1 VNIIS
6 EGDNHLAP
14 LDYSSLLNKIL
25 EVLPS
30 QNPFQFSPDDSRLR
44 INIDKIADLVANSQ
58 VESPL
63 ASASGIR
70 CATINLSDRTSKN
83 FPEQIRLIRDR
94 LQNLLIAAL
103 PPNKT
108 VESAISQLLT
118 DLQSFQGTKPS
129 LGFTYPFGEY
139 TGLQKQRLSL
149 QRHRS
154 GSDSLLKLHKLII
167 TVKDVKGFDSQ
178 LSSSLDNYIQ
188 QEFSEETESDL
199 EELSDTL
206 EELIKNQKSD
216 FYKLKR
222 VMYTEA
228 IGMLKREA
236 KIRYLEFI
244 LENVN
249 DSVDGKIYLQDL
261 IRRLRL
267 LEEYIND
274 INRGYGHYQVN
285 YAGKSVN
292 YRDLFSR
299 AEALDILPII
309 PLIEGYLGETKDD
322 TKGEQQFIFGFKL
335 KFGGTVQAY
344 GDKPLSVLDYYLN
357 LIDPESQEH
366 KAGLGDSFK
375 SDYFKEKVLK
385 IIFLYYF
392 IFASR
397 SNPLADN
404 YQENSELN
412 YEPVSVFE
420 QQVLPVLK
428 GSDEEAKKKIF
439 AKIKE
444 GIEKFNVKIKI
455 EKLRQL
461 LKDLLKDKP
470 ILKRREYPLYL
481 GVKRGILERDLDRIL
496 TDATFFKPVFG
507 EKSREALKYIAI
519 REPHVDSSYLCNL
532 SVSIAVE
539 DIRYFPTD
547 DRQIFSMAYDITNIK
562 ALPILLVPF
571 TEENC
576 QNIYNNSFKDQKPI
590 LFIYNH
596 KKLREQI
603 FNNPDSP
610 KAFIYRFTFSL
621 LIYICLKV
629 LLESVK
635 DKLFIPI
642 VRLQL
647 NIKQNSTPEEEFMR
661 SLSKI
666 LSHLLSEEH
675 QSSTQG
681 FCVKNLNPYKIEN
694 GLSSLYSVLPK
705 KFKFNASSYNTQL
718 DKLAI
723 IIVSSRESDASW
735 RGGERISNLL
745 GEVVGVERLQDGT
758 VRLERLNTFAAN
770 YEHQQM
776 FQRPTIV
783 IDEVDKLY
791 RQGYRHFM
799 YIAKSPYSSTL
810 NMTQSDEDE
819 SLFFMSTPV
828 LKALKGDR
836 DDIKIY
842 PVFFDKYYVVNLGQ
856 TVSSLYIQDTLELT
870 SLVEDP
876 SKKAVVFFNLFNG
889 IKVGQD
895 DERYYNGVISY
906 ATLLN
911 VYDDILDDEDI
922 RRGLI
927 YDRENNP
934 IKNDILQYL
943 TLFHFSRYEAVPR
956 KNRNISFKLD
966 PYENIIGDDAV
977 GKLSVF
983 KHTTRSVSFNSL
995 AFLTEVRRALNV
1007 EGEERK

>member
-1 VNIIS
+1 
-6 EGDNHLAP
+6 
-14 LDYSSLLNKIL
+14 
-25 EVLPS
+25 
-30 QNPFQFSPDDSRLR
+30 
-44 INIDKIADLVANSQ
+44 
-58 VESPL
+58 
-63 ASASGIR
+63 
-70 CATINLSDRTSKN
+70 
-83 FPEQIRLIRDR
+83 
-94 LQNLLIAAL
+94 
-103 PPNKT
+103 
-108 VESAISQLLT
+108 
-118 DLQSFQGTKPS
+118 
-129 LGFTYPFGEY
+129 
-139 TGLQKQRLSL
+139 
-149 QRHRS
+149 
-154 GSDSLLKLHKLII
+154 
-167 TVKDVKGFDSQ
+167 
-178 LSSSLDNYIQ
+178 
-188 QEFSEETESDL
+188 
-199 EELSDTL
+199 
-206 EELIKNQKSD
+206 
-216 FYKLKR
+216 
-222 VMYTEA
+222 M
-228 IGMLKREA
+228 
-236 KIRYLEFI
+236 
-244 LENVN
+244 
-249 DSVDGKIYLQDL
+249 
-261 IRRLRL
+261 
-267 LEEYIND
+267 
-274 INRGYGHYQVN
+274 
-285 YAGKSVN
+285 
-292 YRDLFSR
+292 
-299 AEALDILPII
+299 
-309 PLIEGYLGETKDD
+309 
-322 TKGEQQFIFGFKL
+322 
-335 KFGGTVQAY
+335 
-344 GDKPLSVLDYYLN
+344 
-357 LIDPESQEH
+357 
-366 KAGLGDSFK
+366 
-375 SDYFKEKVLK
+375 
-385 IIFLYYF
+385 
-392 IFASR
+392 
-397 SNPLADN
+397 
-404 YQENSELN
+404 
-412 YEPVSVFE
+412 
-420 QQVLPVLK
+420 
-428 GSDEEAKKKIF
+428 
-439 AKIKE
+439 
-444 GIEKFNVKIKI
+444 
-455 EKLRQL
+455 
-461 LKDLLKDKP
+461 LKDKP

-507 EKSREALKYIAI
+507 ERSREALKYIAI

-647 NIKQNSTPEEEFMR
+647 NTKQNSTPEEEFMR
-661 SLSKI
+661 SLSKT

-870 SLVEDP
+870 GLVEDP

-1007 EGEERK
+1007 EGEEQE

>member
-1 VNIIS
+1 VNILS

-25 EVLPS
+25 EVLSS
-30 QNPFQFSPDDSRLR
+30 QKPFQFSPDGGRLR
-44 INIDKIADLVANSQ
+44 INIDKIAYQVANSQ

-70 CATINLSDRTSKN
+70 SATVNFSDRTGKN
-83 FPEQIRLIRDR
+83 FPEQIRLIRDC
-94 LQNLLIAAL
+94 LQNLLSAAI
-103 PPNKT
+103 PQNT
-108 VESAISQLLT
+108 TIESAISQILT
-118 DLQSFQGTKPS
+118 DLQSFQGTKPA

-154 GSDSLLKLHKLII
+154 GSDSLLKFHKLTI
-167 TVKDVKGFDSQ
+167 TVKDIKGFDSQ

-188 QEFSEETESDL
+188 REFAEESESDL
-199 EELSDTL
+199 EDLSDTL

-222 VMYTEA
+222 VIYTEA
-228 IGMLKREA
+228 IGKLKREA
-236 KIRYLEFI
+236 KIRYLEF
-244 LENVN
+244 LQENI
-249 DSVDGKIYLQDL
+249 DDTTDGKIYLQDL

-267 LEEYIND
+267 LEEYISD
-274 INRGYGHYQVN
+274 INREDGHYQVS

-335 KFGGTVQAY
+335 KFGGTVQAC
-344 GDKPLSVLDYYLN
+344 GDEPLSVLDYYLN

-366 KAGLGDSFK
+366 QAGLEDAFK

-397 SNPLADN
+397 SNPLAKN
-404 YQENSELN
+404 YEESSELN

-455 EKLRQL
+455 EKLKQL
-461 LKDLLKDKP
+461 LKNFLQRKP
-470 ILKRREYPLYL
+470 IVNKREYPLVI
-481 GVKRGILERDLDRIL
+481 GVKRGILERDMESIL
-496 TDATFFKPVFG
+496 TKATFFKPVFG

-519 REPHVDSSYLCNL
+519 REPHIDSSYLCNL

-539 DIRYFPTD
+539 DIRYFPTEE
-547 DRQIFSMAYDITNIK
+547 RQTFSMAYDITDIK
-562 ALPILLVPF
+562 ALPVLLVPF
-571 TEENC
+571 TEESC
-576 QNIYNNSFKDQKPI
+576 QNIYNNSFKHQKPI
-590 LFIYNH
+590 LLIYDH
-596 KKLREQI
+596 KKLREEI
-603 FNNPDSP
+603 FKTPDSP
-610 KAFIYRFTFSL
+610 KAFVYRFTFSL

-647 NIKQNSTPEEEFMR
+647 NTKQNSTPEEEFMR
-661 SLSKI
+661 SLSKT

-681 FCVKNLNPYKIEN
+681 FCVRNLNPYKIEN

-705 KFKFNASSYNTQL
+705 KFKFNASSGSPQL

-758 VRLERLNTFAAN
+758 VRLETLNTFAAN

-828 LKALKGDR
+828 LKALKGDK

-842 PVFFDKYYVVNLGQ
+842 PVFFDKYYVVNLGR

-870 SLVEDP
+870 GLVEDP

-889 IKVGQD
+889 IKIGQD

-911 VYDDILDDEDI
+911 VYEEILDDEDI

-1007 EGEERK
+1007 EGGEQK